1 MILNTN
7 LLLVIVLDFKSK
19 GGSGTSRTNSLKFF
33 SALPNLLIAMHV
45 NIAESNLSAED
56 IISFELIFGLLLV
69 SKSYRPELE
78 LMPIEFFFHS
88 ISIASPSSP

>member
-1 MILNTN
+1 
-7 LLLVIVLDFKSK
+7 
-19 GGSGTSRTNSLKFF
+19 
-33 SALPNLLIAMHV
+33 MHV